1 MDRVKFILLCPL
13 LWSLSQLPFC
23 IIYLLS
29 DFSYMLVYHVFKYR
43 KAVVKQ
49 NLAIALPDLSEE
61 EREKIE
67 RKFYHHFCDIFFEMT
82 KTISISKKEM
92 RKRFT
97 FENIEVIKKME
108 EEGKSIMLM
117 CSHYGSYEWLVVLNG
132 YTTFKAYGIYKK
144 MSNKYFDNYVRKTR
158 GKFGGT
164 LIPSKEIKEEI
175 KENKKNNILGYYGFV
190 SDQSPR
196 IRTVNYF
203 TRFFGV
209 TVPAYTGAEYLAKK
223 FDMNIMFLKCTKIK
237 RGYYIARLMELDHP
251 LSTYPDYAVTDLF
264 LRLLE
269 DQIREAPEYY
279 LWTHKR
285 FKHRKE
291 EETI

>member
-1 MDRVKFILLCPL
+1 MDRVKFILLYPF
-13 LWSLSQLPFC
+13 LWCLSQLPFG

-29 DFSYMLVYHVFKYR
+29 DFSYILVYHVFKYR
-43 KAVVKQ
+43 KVVVKQ
-49 NLAIALPDLSEE
+49 NLAIALPHLSEE

-97 FENIEVIKKME
+97 FENVEVIKKME
-108 EEGKSIMLM
+108 QEGKSIMLM

-144 MSNKYFDNYVRKTR
+144 MKNKYFDNAVRKTR

-164 LIPSKEIKEEI
+164 LIPSKEVKEEI

-223 FDMNIMFLKCTKIK
+223 FDMNIMFLKCSKVK
-237 RGYYIARLMELDHP
+237 RGYYRARLMELDHP

-285 FKHRKE
+285 FKHRRE
-291 EETI
+291 EAI